1 MNDIPEID
9 IRRELLPRHSS
20 VIEALYRLSKQV
32 SVEEW
37 VLVGG
42 LMVLVLGR
50 EHDGRS
56 SRAEGTKDADV
67 LVDIV
72 TNSAVLDNVT
82 QALLGQ
88 GFDLASDLGSS
99 NQDWGR
105 CTFVF
110 GRAQIDVLCPDDA
123 DTNALD
129 TKDGLRSLVIPGGRR
144 ALQTARH
151 IDLYFS
157 DNFANVRLRVPS
169 LAGAIVTKGA
179 AATDKRTALSSRHI
193 QDLAFLLTLSARP
206 LNLLDELTDDDLK
219 MLEQLDARIHDN
231 RDAAWEHLDP
241 NQRDLAQ
248 AAYNLIVRRR

>member
-9 IRRELLPRHSS
+9 IRNELLPRHGS

-32 SVEEW
+32 SVEKW

-56 SRAEGTKDADV
+56 PRAEGTKDGDV

-72 TNSAVLDNVT
+72 TDSSVLDTVA
-82 QALLGQ
+82 QVLLGQ
-88 GFDLASDLGSS
+88 GFNLATDLGSN
-99 NQDWGR
+99 NQDLGR

-123 DTNALD
+123 DTNTLD
-129 TKDGLRSLVIPGGRR
+129 TENGLRSLAIPGGRR

-151 IDLYFS
+151 VELYFS
-157 DNFANVRLRVPS
+157 DDFANVRLRVPS

-179 AATDKRTALSSRHI
+179 A
-193 QDLAFLLTLSARP
+193 
-206 LNLLDELTDDDLK
+206 
-219 MLEQLDARIHDN
+219 
-231 RDAAWEHLDP
+231 
-241 NQRDLAQ
+241 
-248 AAYNLIVRRR
+248 